1 MIIDPQ
7 REITNQGLVLTMEKY
22 LTEKTNVNEVL
33 LVDQIMQA
41 EFLTPI
47 ILEGEIENGVLK
59 PGSTLDFITIIN
71 EQNESYLMAFTDWAE
86 LRKWSDQQKQTMI
99 VTYDDLKGMVSRDD
113 SVSGFAINP
122 YGHNFLITPQIMDY
136 FAKINSALLARK
148 KEQRV
153 SLKEPEYCPQEM
165 LTALKQYFKTE
176 KGVKSAYLFSAKRD
190 GQTKPYYLFIVDYE
204 GETGLLFPQVQAI
217 TRSFLPPE
225 ELIEIL
231 PLNSSFGLEAI
242 KTASPFY
249 LRMGD

>member
-7 REITNQGLVLTMEKY
+7 RVITNQGLVLTMEKY
-22 LTEKTNVNEVL
+22 LTEKTNVNEIL

-47 ILEGEIENGVLK
+47 ILEGDIENGVLK
-59 PGSTLDFITIIN
+59 PGSSLDFITIIN
-71 EQNESYLMAFTDWAE
+71 EQNESYLMAFTDENE

-99 VTYDDLKGMVSRDD
+99 VTYDDLKGMVFRDD

-122 YGHNFLITPQIMDY
+122 FGQNFIITPQIMDY
-136 FAKINSALLARK
+136 FAKINSALLMQK

-153 SLKEPEYCPQEM
+153 IIKQPENCPQEM
-165 LTALKQYFKTE
+165 MTALKQYFKTE